1 MMSTFYS
8 LYSHDFIRVASGVPR
23 TRVADVPANLAKKI
37 RLARQGDALKAALM
51 IFPELGLSAYA
62 IDDLLFQDA
71 LLQFC
76 RSSHRAIGGDLAGA
90 LSRIDRRS
98 ADAPRGPTL
107 QRRRR
112 HPSREH
118 SWRRAEDLSA
128 ELP

>member
-23 TRVADVPANLAKKI
+23 TRVADVPANLAETI

-71 LLQFC
+71 LL
-76 RSSHRAIGGDLAGA
+76 
-90 LSRIDRRS
+90 
-98 ADAPRGPTL
+98 
-107 QRRRR
+107 
-112 HPSREH
+112 
-118 SWRRAEDLSA
+118 DLSKK
-128 ELP
+128 PSGNWWRSRGGSIPY